1 MAVYGTPNERI
12 FLDLIASG
20 ETTRGTDFNSGY
32 SMGFGRDPIKSL
44 DKHPYQKG
52 KFTTDMHKDR
62 FGKSTTTSAAGRYQ
76 FQRGTWDG
84 LAKAHGIKDFSP
96 ASQDRAALANAY
108 ADPNVRRLVAE
119 GKFKE
124 AFQTRHMQNQWA
136 SSNNIIKSIS
146 KGYKPSG
153 DTVPANPGLAS
164 RAANDYSPETQA
176 YLQAASPVTPYA
188 RVAPVTPYVPL
199 QNGALSALE
208 EGIINQPQN
217 NAYAPPTAPNPSAAP
232 KFFQPDYKS
241 LDQAVKQWSTW

>member
-52 KFTTDMHKDR
+52 KFTTDIHKDR

-84 LAKAHGIKDFSP
+84 IAKAHGIKDFSP

-146 KGYKPSG
+146 KGY
-153 DTVPANPGLAS
+153 
-164 RAANDYSPETQA
+164 SPETQA

-199 QNGALSALE
+199 QNGAPSALE
-208 EGIINQPQN
+208 DGIINQPQN